1 MTMPSIQIYVKK
13 DFMYAIPLANVPAGF
28 FVWSDPVKIVRSED
42 KESFVSGII
51 QLMRRDDILVSAV
64 SADAESAVLSHS
76 KCKTLRQFA
85 KNCREYSLELAGKS
99 WQITPYKPRSD
110 RGTEEDLDAKIVLD
124 EACSYEQ
131 IAEALYDVAAK
142 G

>member
-13 DFMYAIPLANVPAGF
+13 DFVYAIPLAKVSAGF
-28 FVWSDPVKIVRSED
+28 FVWSDPVNILRSED
-42 KESFVSGII
+42 KESFVAGII
-51 QLMRRDDILVSAV
+51 QLMRRDDRLVSGV
-64 SADAESAVLSHS
+64 SADAEAAVLSHS

-85 KNCREYSLELAGKS
+85 KNCREYSLELAVKS
-99 WQITPYKPRSD
+99 WQITPYKLRSD
-110 RGTEEDLDAKIVLD
+110 RGTEEDLDAKIALD

-131 IAEALYDVAAK
+131 VAEALYGVTTK